1 MVADGNLDW
10 LMARPLSRPDEIGR
24 AIGYNVD
31 IDLLLEKLK
40 RASLGQW
47 DHLKHNDGFLEQV
60 GRAAEGQ
67 MAGPESEP
75 ASRLWVVVKIER
87 GVPVMIDA
95 YPNKR
100 SATRREK
107 FLRRHMRIETDDV
120 ALLEIKL

>member
-1 MVADGNLDW
+1 
-10 LMARPLSRPDEIGR
+10 MARPLSRPDEIGR

-47 DHLKHNDGFLEQV
+47 DHLKHNDSFLEQV

-67 MAGPESEP
+67 IAGAESKP

>member
-1 MVADGNLDW
+1 
-10 LMARPLSRPDEIGR
+10 MAKPISRPEEIGR

-31 IDLLLEKLK
+31 VDLLLEKLK
-40 RASLGQW
+40 HASLGQW
-47 DHLKHNDGFLEQV
+47 DHLKQNDGFLEQV

-67 MAGPESEP
+67 MAGPESKP

-100 SATRREK
+100 AATRREK
-107 FLRRHMRIETDDV
+107 FLRRHMHIETDDV